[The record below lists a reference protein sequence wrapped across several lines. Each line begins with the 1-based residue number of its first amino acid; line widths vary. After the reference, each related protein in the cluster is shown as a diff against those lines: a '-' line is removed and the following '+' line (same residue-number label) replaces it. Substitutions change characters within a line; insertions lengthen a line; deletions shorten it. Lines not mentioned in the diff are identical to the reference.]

1 MLYLGKTGQ
10 WQFSAKNLA
19 RRKSQ
24 RRCGIQSPHTV
35 REKSK
40 LSDFLKRKE
49 NGCFLPMPKGRS
61 IRSLVFDDGVYPYV
75 YNMAAVAGMR
85 VRENGETYVCTRDI
99 DPLLYPPS
107 QVAAHFTK
115 E

>member
-49 NGCFLPMPKGRS
+49 NGCFLPMPKGS
-61 IRSLVFDDGVYPYV
+61 GIRSLVFDETLFEYYDGMTFTEDDFFC
-75 YNMAAVAGMR
+75 NL
-85 VRENGETYVCTRDI
+85 EKKET
-99 DPLLYPPS
+99 
-107 QVAAHFTK
+107 